1 MLSFFYKIKNAY
13 IYKTSSFRKNKL
25 ISTDFSIISNNCWG
39 GMVYKSYNL
48 PYLSPTVGCFFMAH
62 DYIKFLSNIQEYMSK
77 DLSFISVNESK
88 WKEYFENDI
97 DYPIGKLDDIEIFF
111 VHYYSQKEVLE
122 KWNRRRDRINWEN
135 LVIKVSEQNG
145 FSKEHLDTFNSLN
158 FQKKIAFIGN
168 DYSVGKNVLR
178 VTNLENG
185 KKDIDINE
193 EPRIGKKIIDFL
205 NER

>member
-1 MLSFFYKIKNAY
+1 
-13 IYKTSSFRKNKL
+13 
-25 ISTDFSIISNNCWG
+25 
-39 GMVYKSYNL
+39 
-48 PYLSPTVGCFFMAH
+48 MAH

-205 NER
+205 NERQN

>member
-1 MLSFFYKIKNAY
+1 
-13 IYKTSSFRKNKL
+13 
-25 ISTDFSIISNNCWG
+25 
-39 GMVYKSYNL
+39 
-48 PYLSPTVGCFFMAH
+48 
-62 DYIKFLSNIQEYMSK
+62 MSK

-145 FSKEHLDTFNSLN
+145 FSKEHLDTFNRLN
-158 FQKKIAFIGN
+158 FKKKI
-168 DYSVGKNVLR
+168 K
-178 VTNLENG
+178 
-185 KKDIDINE
+185 IN
-193 EPRIGKKIIDFL
+193 
-205 NER
+205 